1 MRILILTRSL
11 ALGGAERQIAL
22 LARSMTELGHEVG
35 IATMYPGGALEGEI
49 VATGI
54 KVFPLDKS
62 GRWDVMGSFVAIH
75 KVVRAFRPDIFQ
87 TFLTVPNIIGS
98 LLRPRF
104 GPARLVW
111 GIRNSDVDLS
121 HYDAMSRFCARLEA
135 FVSPSCD
142 LAIANSTAGVQAH
155 LDRGLRPKRFEV
167 VENGIDTER
176 FQRRPDQRARLR
188 ALWNIPE
195 TEKLCLTVG
204 RIDPMKDHETLL
216 RSIQYWPANS
226 SLAIIGSGPPQT
238 TYKLRSDIDQL
249 GLGAR
254 IRLFETMNDIE
265 NAYSAADAFVF
276 SSSFGEGF
284 PNVVAEAM
292 SCGLRIV
299 TTDVGDTKKIVG
311 ECGRIVP
318 TRDPE
323 ALGRAIN
330 DVLVSDR
337 KYRSDARSRIVSNYG
352 VARMVERTL
361 QLYEEIV
368 SAKKIA

>member
-11 ALGGAERQIAL
+11 ALGGAERQIVL

-226 SLAIIGSGPPQT
+226 SLAIIGSGPLQT